1 MSVGEKDLEAAAAEA
16 AAVPAPGDAAAGR
29 RRRDGS
35 SVYERCVS
43 GLELALEAG
52 RPLRELDPEKIKE
65 EIMRWAKAVVA
76 YARQLSFGA
85 KQQRS
90 ANCDDSVR

>member
-1 MSVGEKDLEAAAAEA
+1 MSVGEKDLEAAS
-16 AAVPAPGDAAAGR
+16 AAVPASGDSATGS

-52 RPLRELDPEKIKE
+52 RPLTELDPEKIKE
-65 EIMRWAKAVVA
+65 EIKRWAKAVVA
-76 YARQLSFGA
+76 YARQLSFGI

-90 ANCDDSVR
+90 EN

>member
-1 MSVGEKDLEAAAAEA
+1 MSVGEKDLEAAAA
-16 AAVPAPGDAAAGR
+16 AAVPASGDDDAASAAGR

-43 GLELALEAG
+43 GLEFALEAG

-65 EIMRWAKAVVA
+65 EIKRWAKAVVA
-76 YARQLSFGA
+76 YARQLSFGS

-90 ANCDDSVR
+90 EN

>member
-1 MSVGEKDLEAAAAEA
+1 MSVGEKDLEAAAAP
-16 AAVPAPGDAAAGR
+16 AVPASGDSAASGS

-35 SVYERCVS
+35 SVSVYERCVS

-65 EIMRWAKAVVA
+65 EIKRWAKAVVA
-76 YARQLSFGA
+76 YARQLSFGI

-90 ANCDDSVR
+90 EN